1 MMIFSRPGNW
11 SLNVRVFPKKGLR
24 RASRLGHPLSSQR
37 LAPRRCSTLLVV
49 VGSRTWLPSAR
60 VRRHTHINK
69 LELLATL
76 STVKWRLRS
85 SKQQRCRLLHLVD
98 SQVVGAIVTK
108 GRTSSLVLRSTIQ
121 KLSAL
126 LIAGCVYPSYLY
138 VASEDNP
145 ADLPSRWQW
154 VGKFRR
160 PGLKLR
166 PSDRGCAKP
175 KRR

>member
-1 MMIFSRPGNW
+1 MFAYFRKRGSDVRLDLGIPYRPNAGPRAAARPYLW
-11 SLNVRVFPKKGLR
+11 SWE
-24 RASRLGHPLSSQR
+24 
-37 LAPRRCSTLLVV
+37 VV
-49 VGSRTWLPSAR
+49 HGYPWRESED
-60 VRRHTHINK
+60 THINK

-154 VGKFRR
+154 VGNFRR